1 MIIFTMESII
11 NGPLT
16 VYNMD
21 DLSVSVN
28 FYKILRDIN
37 NPQTKLKF
45 SS

>member
-1 MIIFTMESII
+1 MESII